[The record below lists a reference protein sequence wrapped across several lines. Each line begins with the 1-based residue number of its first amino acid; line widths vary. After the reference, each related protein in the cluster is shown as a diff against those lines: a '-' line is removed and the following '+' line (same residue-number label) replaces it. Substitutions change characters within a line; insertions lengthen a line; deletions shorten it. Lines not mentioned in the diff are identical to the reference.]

1 MMNVK
6 ICCHCHFLK
15 EAYFNRNFKC
25 LPQHFWEYRIGIHFQ
40 WIKNNT
46 VYYFIKTRS
55 DLICL
60 GYSNTTLYKVSVYY
74 LLNIQ
79 KKKKKAKQYN
89 KNKKLTLAS
98 LLNVCQYFMPLWK
111 LSASDY
117 GCRDHLDLLT
127 ITSSSLWWCNHY

>member
-15 EAYFNRNFKC
+15 EADFNRNFKC

-74 LLNIQ
+74 LLNIT
-79 KKKKKAKQYN
+79 KKKKAKQYN

-98 LLNVCQYFMPLWK
+98 LSKKCLSVLYALMEIVCQWLW
-111 LSASDY
+111 LYRSFGFVNNY
-117 GCRDHLDLLT
+117 
-127 ITSSSLWWCNHY
+127 I